1 MLKSITFIPEIEDE
15 IEVDV
20 SLENHIWGTARGKSI
35 PVQKM
40 TTFHIKNCINCW
52 NGVGNMIVPDGY
64 LGGREK
70 WLKIFVEELAKRN

>member
-20 SLENHIWGTARGKSI
+20 SLENHIWVTARGKSI

-40 TTFHIKNCINCW
+40 TTFHIKNCINQQ
-52 NGVGNMIVPDGY
+52 
-64 LGGREK
+64 
-70 WLKIFVEELAKRN
+70 